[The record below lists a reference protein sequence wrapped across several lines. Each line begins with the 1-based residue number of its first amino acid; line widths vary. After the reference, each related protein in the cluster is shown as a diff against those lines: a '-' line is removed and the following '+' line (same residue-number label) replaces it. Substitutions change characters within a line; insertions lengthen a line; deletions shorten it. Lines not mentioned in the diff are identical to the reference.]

1 MNAESYFSMRKMRN
15 ERSLRVMSN
24 LGTFSKRDSK
34 IGEKSKMV
42 NQFNSSLSQ
51 SAVQKWRSNQIVK
64 QKIKLKI
71 TFTMT
76 NGTGHRQNWAG
87 EAIIIRR
94 SDVEH
99 VHDYVRQNAYPRDF
113 LIIHI
118 PMKIGLRNS
127 EIRTLRIE
135 NIDFE
140 NHSFEVY
147 DSKKYELFPLPLDM
161 LSLELIQDLIG
172 EREEGYVFTHQGS
185 WTQVKADQPLSRV
198 EIWQIVHDI
207 AEEAGVEGFNPR
219 ILRHYFAACWYEEMK
234 RLGSRKTLV
243 GLQRILRHKSLAITQ
258 IYLGKLVF
266 FEDIQSEFEGIQN
279 SPLVPETLAHV
290 TSAKTPL
297 CRARDNRVPIAWESA
312 GQTICNGCGYVGFCK
327 FAPLPS
333 CVDSCRF
340 KPEKKEMIKE

>member
-99 VHDYVRQNAYPRDF
+99 VHDYARQNAYPRDF

-127 EIRTLRIE
+127 EIRTLKIE

-140 NHSFEVY
+140 NHSFKVL

-161 LSLELIQDLIG
+161 LSLELIQQLIG
-172 EREEGYVFTHQGS
+172 ERQEGYVFTHQGS
-185 WTQVKADQPLSRV
+185 WTNVKRDEPLSSV
-198 EIWQIVHDI
+198 EIWQITHDI
-207 AEEAGVEGFNPR
+207 ALKAGVKGFNPR
-219 ILRHYFAACWYEEMK
+219 ILRHYFAAHWIFDLK
-234 RLGSRKTLV
+234 GNIV
-243 GLQRILRHKSLAITQ
+243 VLQRILRHKNLTVTT
-258 IYLGKLVF
+258 IYVSKLSF
-266 FEDIQSEFEGIQN
+266 FEDIQKAYEGIQN
-279 SPLVPETLAHV
+279 SPLVLKEPSETGCDMSQKA
-290 TSAKTPL
+290 SSSM
-297 CRARDNRVPIAWESA
+297 PIGEQRRLLGS
-312 GQTICNGCGYVGFCK
+312 GTTICDGCGYVGFCK
-327 FAPLPS
+327 FAPLPQCAS
-333 CVDSCRF
+333 ECRF
-340 KPEKKEMIKE
+340 KQTKEEELKKIG